1 MPNGHCSL
9 ILLVPCDVANTR
21 LLQCRVFLTTSDS
34 LNEIRNQPIALFSRV
49 VGAINVSTNAARID
63 LATLTESFL
72 PLLQENTRQIATQVS

>member
-1 MPNGHCSL
+1 
-9 ILLVPCDVANTR
+9 
-21 LLQCRVFLTTSDS
+21 
-34 LNEIRNQPIALFSRV
+34 